1 MAKFHTH
8 QPYHYQASIF
18 YIPSGLTMKPVEGR
32 TWPGSSCATLYGDNM
47 VRLGC
52 QDFCST
58 AVLRWIA
65 TAAVVLLQGPHR
77 DRFPTP
83 FNTFICSAR
92 YLFKG
97 VPLLCQW
104 SCVAFGLPLTRRH
117 FPADDCKFALKSG
130 AECWMEHTETTTTL
144 TRKPKPKFWLH
155 ATMLIETVEVDG
167 HFFSSVW
174 HFCFC
179 RLAGAFGG
187 FRCFW
192 ASIRGVRWVKQPLP
206 VILATRDD
214 VTLSSTTPVKVAG
227 TGGWLAGQKL
237 ADSAILEVY
246 FVEVR
251 THPWQYHVIHTRCR
265 TDDCE
270 HCAKVS
276 GRYNSFL

>member
-1 MAKFHTH
+1 MFNCRPPLDRHCRCCAAARSTSRPL
-8 QPYHYQASIF
+8 PYSIQYF
-18 YIPSGLTMKPVEGR
+18 
-32 TWPGSSCATLYGDNM
+32 
-47 VRLGC
+47 
-52 QDFCST
+52 
-58 AVLRWIA
+58 
-65 TAAVVLLQGPHR
+65 
-77 DRFPTP
+77 
-83 FNTFICSAR
+83 
-92 YLFKG
+92 YLFCTVFVQRG
-97 VPLLCQW
+97 TASLPV
-104 SCVAFGLPLTRRH
+104 VVRGLWFPLTRRH

-192 ASIRGVRWVKQPLP
+192 ASIRGVRWVNQPLP

-270 HCAKVS
+270 HCTKVS

>member
-1 MAKFHTH
+1 
-8 QPYHYQASIF
+8 
-18 YIPSGLTMKPVEGR
+18 MKPVEGR
-32 TWPGSSCATLYGDNM
+32 TWPGSSCATLDGDNM

-58 AVLRWIA
+58 AVLRLIA

-97 VPLLCQW
+97 YRFSASGRAWPLVP
-104 SCVAFGLPLTRRH
+104 VDPET

-130 AECWMEHTETTTTL
+130 AECWMEHTETTRTL

-179 RLAGAFGG
+179 RLAGALGG

-206 VILATRDD
+206 VILATSDD
-214 VTLSSTTPVKVAG
+214 VNLSSATPVKAAG

-251 THPWQYHVIHTRCR
+251 IHPWRCHAIHTRCR
-265 TDDCE
+265 ADDCE
-270 HCAKVS
+270 HCAKVL

>member
-1 MAKFHTH
+1 MFNCRPPLDRHCRCCAAARSTSRPLPLLH
-8 QPYHYQASIF
+8 SI
-18 YIPSGLTMKPVEGR
+18 L
-32 TWPGSSCATLYGDNM
+32 L
-47 VRLGC
+47 L
-52 QDFCST
+52 
-58 AVLRWIA
+58 VLH
-65 TAAVVLLQGPHR
+65 G
-77 DRFPTP
+77 
-83 FNTFICSAR
+83 ICS
-92 YLFKG
+92 KG
-97 VPLLCQW
+97 TASLPV
-104 SCVAFGLPLTRRH
+104 VVRGLWFPLTRRH
-117 FPADDCKFALKSG
+117 FFPADDCKFALKSG

-192 ASIRGVRWVKQPLP
+192 ASIRGVRWVNQPLP

-270 HCAKVS
+270 HCTKVL